1 MMRFWWYMDGEQDT
15 CAIPEWAIMPDKE
28 GEEYNF
34 ERMWYHQ
41 CEDTARSLYD
51 VNRAEENFLEVL
63 DEKVD
68 FAFDE
73 RPQNIWP

>member
-1 MMRFWWYMDGEQDT
+1 
-15 CAIPEWAIMPDKE
+15 
-28 GEEYNF
+28 
-34 ERMWYHQ
+34 MWYHQ

-73 RPQNIWP
+73 RPQNVWP